1 MTAVAVTPSATARAR
16 TAAHTSSG
24 MRTVR
29 AGVFGWFGMSAGE
42 PGGNTVDLHGSQPRL
57 HVEDGCASG
66 VCGAARVDSD
76 ACLLVG
82 GGLCGDGIH
91 VDSVVFVGGAD
102 FGGDW
107 GNGVVCHGFTVRGV
121 LHLVNTGRQTP

>member
-29 AGVFGWFGMSAGE
+29 AGVLGWLGMLAGE
-42 PGGNTVDLHGSQPRL
+42 PGGHTVDLHGCEPRL

-66 VCGAARVDSD
+66 VCGASRVDGDS
-76 ACLLVG
+76 CLLVG
-82 GGLCGDGIH
+82 GGLCGDGIN
-91 VDSVVFVGGAD
+91 VDAVAFVGGAG

-107 GNGVVCHGFTVRGV
+107 GNGVVGHGFILRGV
-121 LHLVNTGRQTP
+121 LHPVKSRKETA